1 MAFKF
6 GPIPY
11 LELEFNQLG
20 NAPVGNPTSVSDWNT
35 FFDLPNYGTPFT
47 KVRIIGN
54 IIRLYGGENITLK
67 SQIFQSRPLKK
78 ISDSKIII
86 KANDNSFYGCTSLT
100 SVSLFG
106 LINAGNYCFYNCTS
120 LTSISLPSLTSA
132 GNRCFSDNSNLIS
145 VFLPVLDDT
154 SDGWFVNCTSL
165 QSVSLPSYKFVGSI
179 TFYNCTSLTS
189 ISLPIAKYISTSA
202 FENCTSLTSISL
214 PLVEF
219 LTGGSEFKNC
229 TSLTSISLPA
239 CINILYDLSFSSCTA
254 LTSISL
260 PVCIALGSSV
270 LNNNLFLGITGKT
283 ISLTIPASRMTCNG
297 GNPDGD
303 IQYLQAN
310 NTVTITTT

>member
-120 LTSISLPSLTSA
+120 LTSISLP
-132 GNRCFSDNSNLIS
+132 
-145 VFLPVLDDT
+145 
-154 SDGWFVNCTSL
+154 
-165 QSVSLPSYKFVGSI
+165 
-179 TFYNCTSLTS
+179 
-189 ISLPIAKYISTSA
+189 
-202 FENCTSLTSISL
+202 
-214 PLVEF
+214 
-219 LTGGSEFKNC
+219 
-229 TSLTSISLPA
+229 A